1 MFFYYPRQLT
11 RTSSCDFY
19 LCLRANFPL
28 VNTRYCGIVLLVAI
42 DDVSVE
48 QFASLR
54 SNFEYE
60 KYEHNLRSG
69 LH

>member
-48 QFASLR
+48 QFAS
-54 SNFEYE
+54 
-60 KYEHNLRSG
+60 
-69 LH
+69 